1 MMYRYPRPFSAPF
14 SAYAPY
20 HHVWHPYQYAPP
32 LPSHWSAEQQKHTA
46 MSPYPTP
53 YPKPGPLSAQPA
65 PGIQSLMAQFK
76 TQDGTY
82 DINKMMNTMGQM
94 INTVNQMNG
103 MIKGLISTFK
113 K

>member
-1 MMYRYPRPFSAPF
+1 MYRYPRPFSAPF

-20 HHVWHPYQYAPP
+20 HHIWPPYQYAPP
-32 LPSHWSAEQQKHTA
+32 FPSHWPAGQQTYTA
-46 MSPYPTP
+46 MSPYSTP
-53 YPKPGPLSAQPA
+53 YPKPGPLLTPPA

-76 TQDGTY
+76 TKDGTY

-94 INTVNQMNG
+94 INTVNQVNG
-103 MIKGLISTFK
+103 MLKGLIGTFK